1 MRVRP
6 VAPSDYCDDPE
17 QPRTAELWVRYLD
30 HTGRP
35 RVWYY
40 TRGC

>member
-1 MRVRP
+1 VT
-6 VAPSDYCDDPE
+6 PSDACGEEPGAVRD
-17 QPRTAELWVRYLD
+17 TVAWVRTVD
-30 HTGRP
+30 DRGRP